1 MKKLILSCLCAFG
14 LSACNESDNQEQDTS
29 ATPAQTLVGFSASQI
44 AGNPMLEKKN
54 YKIQD
59 NKIYINYPDNHP
71 LGYELSQHYFTDQ
84 GVTLDPIKTT
94 DGTWYLLGSQ
104 VQFSDTALNYQP
116 ANLVKGD
123 NLFLNQDLVKIDISG
138 QPVTKYLG
146 QWIYES
152 LPLSQQ
158 GFFEDYYNALLQ
170 QNVAN
175 FPKGST
181 CWMIN
186 KTYSNKDYIEFSSDP
201 TAPLYTESNRTAPA
215 MGTWQGINWSRD
227 ELLLAMKF
235 TINDTEYSGQYHHKS
250 GVDEYVPPYAGK
262 YCDFV
267 TENAADA
274 MIKTWKG
281 ESLTQ

>member
-1 MKKLILSCLCAFG
+1 MKKILLSCLCILS
-14 LSACNESDNQEQDTS
+14 LSACDDETEEQS
-29 ATPAQTLVGFSASQI
+29 ERLVGFSVGQI
-44 AGNPMLEKKN
+44 AGNPVIEKKN

-59 NKIYINYPDNHP
+59 NKIYISYPDNHP

-116 ANLVKGD
+116 ANLVKSD
-123 NLFLNQDLVKIDISG
+123 NLFLNQDLIKIDISG

-146 QWIYES
+146 QWIFES

-158 GFFEDYYNALLQ
+158 VFFEDYYNALLQ
-170 QNVAN
+170 QNVVN

-186 KTYSNKDYIEFSSDP
+186 KVYSNKDYIEFSSDG
-201 TAPLYTESNRTAPA
+201 TAPLYIDSNRTAPVT
-215 MGTWQGINWSRD
+215 GTWQGITWSRD
-227 ELLLAMKF
+227 EASLAMKF
-235 TINDTEYSGQYHHKS
+235 TIDNTDYSGQYHHQS
-250 GVDEYVPPYAGK
+250 GADEYVPPYTGK

-267 TENAADA
+267 SEIAADT

-281 ESLTQ
+281 KP

>member
-1 MKKLILSCLCAFG
+1 MKKILLPCLCILS
-14 LSACNESDNQEQDTS
+14 LSACNDETEEQGER
-29 ATPAQTLVGFSASQI
+29 LVGFSVGQI
-44 AGNPMLEKKN
+44 AGNPIIEKKN

-59 NKIYINYPDNHP
+59 NKIYISYPDGRP

-104 VQFSDTALNYQP
+104 VQFSDIALNYQP
-116 ANLVKGD
+116 VNLVKDD
-123 NLFLNQDLVKIDISG
+123 NLFLNQDLIKIDISG

-186 KTYSNKDYIEFSSDP
+186 KTYSNKDYIGFSSDG
-201 TAPLYTESNRTAPA
+201 TAPLYTESNATAPV

-262 YCDFV
+262 YCHFV
-267 TENAADA
+267 SEIAADT

-281 ESLTQ
+281 EP

>member
-1 MKKLILSCLCAFG
+1 MG
-14 LSACNESDNQEQDTS
+14 
-29 ATPAQTLVGFSASQI
+29 QI
-44 AGNPMLEKKN
+44 AGNPVIEKKN

-59 NKIYINYPDNHP
+59 NKIYISYPDNHP

-116 ANLVKGD
+116 ANLVKSD

-186 KTYSNKDYIEFSSDP
+186 KTYSNKDYIRFSSDG
-201 TAPLYTESNRTAPA
+201 TLYTESNATAPV

-281 ESLTQ
+281 ESLIQ

>member
-1 MKKLILSCLCAFG
+1 MKKLILSCLCILS
-14 LSACNESDNQEQDTS
+14 LSACNDETEEQGER
-29 ATPAQTLVGFSASQI
+29 LVSFSASQI
-44 AGNPMLEKKN
+44 AGNPMIEKKN

-59 NKIYINYPDNHP
+59 NKIYISYPDNHP
-71 LGYELSQHYFTDQ
+71 LGYELSRHYFTDQ

-158 GFFEDYYNALLQ
+158 GFFEAYYKALLLEEDS
-170 QNVAN
+170 VK

-186 KTYSNKDYIEFSSDP
+186 KTYSNKDYIGFSSDG
-201 TAPLYTESNRTAPA
+201 TAPLYVDSNRTAPA

-274 MIKTWKG
+274 MLKAWKG

>member
-1 MKKLILSCLCAFG
+1 MKKLILPCLCILS
-14 LSACNESDNQEQDTS
+14 LSACNDETEEQGER
-29 ATPAQTLVGFSASQI
+29 LVGFSASQI
-44 AGNPMLEKKN
+44 AGNPMIEKKN

-59 NKIYINYPDNHP
+59 NKIYISYPDNHP

-158 GFFEDYYNALLQ
+158 GFFEAYYKALLLEEDS
-170 QNVAN
+170 VK

-186 KTYSNKDYIEFSSDP
+186 KTYSNKDYIGFSSDG
-201 TAPLYTESNRTAPA
+201 TAPLYVDSNRTAPA

-274 MIKTWKG
+274 MLKAWKG

>member
-1 MKKLILSCLCAFG
+1 DD
-14 LSACNESDNQEQDTS
+14 ETEEQS
-29 ATPAQTLVGFSASQI
+29 ERLVGFSVGQI
-44 AGNPMLEKKN
+44 AGNPVIEKKN

-59 NKIYINYPDNHP
+59 NKIYISYPDNHP

-116 ANLVKGD
+116 ANLVKSD

-186 KTYSNKDYIEFSSDP
+186 KTYSNKDYIGFSSDG
-201 TAPLYTESNRTAPA
+201 TAPLYTESNATAPV

>member
-1 MKKLILSCLCAFG
+1 MKKILLSCLCILS
-14 LSACNESDNQEQDTS
+14 LSACNDETEEEGER
-29 ATPAQTLVGFSASQI
+29 LVGFSASQI
-44 AGNPMLEKKN
+44 AGNPIIEKKN

-59 NKIYINYPDNHP
+59 NKIYISYPENHP

-104 VQFSDTALNYQP
+104 VQFSDKVLNYQP
-116 ANLVKGD
+116 ANLVKDD
-123 NLFLNQDLVKIDISG
+123 NLFLNQDLIKIDISG

-146 QWIYES
+146 QWIFES

-158 GFFEDYYNALLQ
+158 VLFEDYYNALLQ
-170 QNVAN
+170 QNVVN

-186 KTYSNKDYIEFSSDP
+186 KVYSNKDYIEFSSDG
-201 TAPLYTESNRTAPA
+201 TAPLYIDSNRTAPA
-215 MGTWQGINWSRD
+215 TETWQGITWSRD
-227 ELLLAMKF
+227 ESSLAMKF
-235 TINDTEYSGQYHHKS
+235 TIDNIDYSGQYHHQS
-250 GVDEYVPPYAGK
+250 GTDEYVPPYTGK
-262 YCDFV
+262 YCNFV
-267 TENAADA
+267 SEIAADT

-281 ESLTQ
+281 EP